1 MAHEVFGA
9 AEFAAATGV
18 SHETMAMLQ
27 TYAEMLAASPHNL
40 VSEASLQDVWHR
52 HFYDSAQLEPL
63 IPRQARTLADFGSG
77 AGFPGLVLAILRRGR
92 LKVIL
97 FEATRKKA
105 EFLKAVVAALQLD
118 VEVCNA
124 RVEEVPKQHYD
135 VITARAVAP
144 LTTLLSYA
152 QKLMRPN
159 TVCLFLKGQSHADEL
174 TEAARA
180 WKMTLRSH
188 PSKTHPL
195 SVVLEIRDV
204 VHVSSR

>member
-195 SVVLEIRDV
+195 GVVLEIRDI
-204 VHVSSR
+204 VHVSSA

>member
-188 PSKTHPL
+188 PSKTHPQ

>member
-1 MAHEVFGA
+1 
-9 AEFAAATGV
+9 
-18 SHETMAMLQ
+18 MLE
-27 TYAEMLAASPHNL
+27 TYAAMLAASPHNL

-63 IPRQARTLADFGSG
+63 IPPKARTLADFGSG

-105 EFLKAVVAALQLD
+105 EFLKSVAAELKLD

-124 RVEEVPKQHYD
+124 RVEEAPKQHYD

-144 LTTLLSYA
+144 LTTLLTYA
-152 QKLMRPN
+152 QKLMRP
-159 TVCLFLKGQSHADEL
+159 TSVCLFLKGQNHADEL
-174 TEAARA
+174 TQAALA

-195 SVVLEIRDV
+195 GTVLEIRDV